1 MGETYER
8 VREVG
13 RLVAGRGGVC
23 GGLGGVM
30 ESWSHGVMEAAA
42 RGAREGGGT
51 AIGVLPDEDRH
62 RANGYLSFSVPTG
75 IGQAWNLAVVCS
87 GDVVVA
93 VGGGYGTLSEVGLAL
108 RVGRPVVS
116 LGGWDLGDHLVAA
129 GTPQAAV
136 EAAFGLR
143 GV

>member
-1 MGETYER
+1 
-8 VREVG
+8 
-13 RLVAGRGGVC
+13 
-23 GGLGGVM
+23 
-30 ESWSHGVMEAAA
+30 MEAAA

-136 EAAFGLR
+136 EAAVEAAFGLR

>member
-1 MGETYER
+1 
-8 VREVG
+8 
-13 RLVAGRGGVC
+13 
-23 GGLGGVM
+23 
-30 ESWSHGVMEAAA
+30 
-42 RGAREGGGT
+42 
-51 AIGVLPDEDRH
+51 
-62 RANGYLSFSVPTG
+62 
-75 IGQAWNLAVVCS
+75 
-87 GDVVVA
+87 VVVA

-136 EAAFGLR
+136 EAAVEAAFGLR